1 MNCYIDLTE
10 TNYKLNT
17 TDYKIFAEYEKIPV
31 DRMLE
36 IYQEYAN
43 YKKFKSTWPIYP
55 EEFTAK
61 QNDIIGYY
69 DQNRLVAWSM
79 IYKINTHVVEA
90 LQFAWDY
97 KNPKLKLG
105 IQSMKTECAIYKQKG
120 YKIIILGEAQNYKRS
135 IDGFNEFGPRNRG
148 LGPLE

>member
-43 YKKFKSTWPIYP
+43 YKKFKSTWPIFP

-61 QNDIIGYY
+61 RNDVIGYY
-69 DQNRLVAWSM
+69 DKNRLVAWS
-79 IYKINTHVVEA
+79 ILYRINDWAVEA
-90 LQFAWDY
+90 EQFAWDY
-97 KNPKLKLG
+97 KNPDLKLG
-105 IQSMKTECAIYKQKG
+105 IESLKTECAIYKSQG
-120 YKIIILGEAQNYKRS
+120 YKMIVLGPADKYKKS
-135 IDGFNEFGPRNRG
+135 IDGFKQFGLKN
-148 LGPLE
+148 LGTGM